1 MVEGNEEQSKLQ
13 ERITADLRERSRRN
27 SKNEGE
33 VDLVEDSE
41 YLKNTQKTSRF
52 SWFWFVLVTLAVL
65 SLAIIFFI
73 KQSTDKRYVKIL
85 VIMPSISELKA
96 ELKRLNAEYAKIKD
110 MPAEKRADF
119 GKELNVKKQNIMQQI
134 ADAEAAAEDQ
144 EVFPLDI
151 TASRDINAEAPVF
164 LTADFGSKHPLMTEL
179 DRVIGIYQSMGFDIM
194 ESVQLDDE
202 YHMFDSLNFAKG
214 HPARDGYDTFRT
226 EEGFIPPAH
235 TSTMQNRV
243 LKAHKH
249 KLDEGGAIAVA
260 VPGRTY
266 RNEDV
271 DATHEHTFYQCEG
284 VYVSE
289 NCTLGNM
296 LGILREFFEKYY
308 GQKLNIKTQPGYFPF
323 TEPSLEFLI
332 EKPAALGG
340 KGKGGDWLEMLGC
353 GMIHPNVL
361 KMAGIDPTKYRGF
374 AWGGGI
380 DRLVMLRY
388 GLGDVRNFE
397 AAKLDFLK
405 EFTC

>member
-1 MVEGNEEQSKLQ
+1 MATIQ
-13 ERITADLRERSRRN
+13 EL
-27 SKNEGE
+27 KNE
-33 VDLVEDSE
+33 
-41 YLKNTQKTSRF
+41 LKK
-52 SWFWFVLVTLAVL
+52 
-65 SLAIIFFI
+65 
-73 KQSTDKRYVKIL
+73 
-85 VIMPSISELKA
+85 
-96 ELKRLNAEYAKIKD
+96 LNAEYAKIKD
-110 MPAEKRADF
+110 LPADQRADF
-119 GKELNVKKQNIMQQI
+119 GKQINQKKQQLNAEI
-134 ADAEAAAEDQ
+134 AAAEAAAEQ
-144 EVFPLDI
+144 EDVAPLDI
-151 TASRDINAEAPVF
+151 SAPCDINGQMPEF

-179 DRVIGIYQSMGFDIM
+179 DRVIAIYQSMGFDIA

-243 LKAHKH
+243 LKANAY
-249 KLDEGGAIAVA
+249 KLAEGKAIAVA
-260 VPGRTY
+260 VPGRVY

-289 NCTLGNM
+289 DCTLGNM
-296 LGILREFFEKYY
+296 LAILREFFEKYY

-332 EKPAALGG
+332 EKPASLGG
-340 KGKGGDWLEMLGC
+340 KGDGWLEMLGC

-361 KMAGIDPTKYRGF
+361 KNAGIDPTKYQGF

-380 DRLVMLRY
+380 DRLIMLRY
-388 GLGDVRNFE
+388 QLNDIRYLE
-397 AAKLDFLK
+397 SAKLDFLK
-405 EFTC
+405 EFAC